1 MSCSS
6 AGSPSTTHPDM
17 NARDIPNKTLSR
29 NEMVQWAIIIG
40 SVALAAVTFVAFYNQ
55 IKLSRK
61 QIEALEKQEEADHI
75 LKSRGRG

>member
-1 MSCSS
+1 
-6 AGSPSTTHPDM
+6 M

-75 LKSRGRG
+75 LKSRGMG